1 MKEFNPKLA
10 ERVDS
15 ALLEFLKM
23 TRDELLKMHE
33 MICEKGRS
41 LMRKKN
47 ADYAGNG
54 GNEPFANFTRVESM
68 GICSTEQG
76 FLVRMTDKMSRLSS
90 FVESGKLAVEN
101 ESFEDTIIDVVNY
114 AVLMYSYI
122 HDKNTKEQSSPTF
135 IAGVK
140 SSDVVHTNGCCKTKL
155 RDNGEATFF
164 IDHPRQKTQTTH

>member
-1 MKEFNPKLA
+1 
-10 ERVDS
+10 
-15 ALLEFLKM
+15 M

-54 GNEPFANFTRVESM
+54 GNEPFANFTRVEAM

-101 ESFEDTIIDVVNY
+101 ESFEDTIIDIVNY
-114 AVLMYSYI
+114 SVLMYAYL
-122 HDKNTKEQSSPTF
+122 HDKKAQSAPLF
-135 IAGVK
+135 IADVK
-140 SSDVVHTNGCCKTKL
+140 PSDVVHTNGNGCCKTTIKQDDPTRPL
-155 RDNGEATFF
+155 
-164 IDHPRQKTQTTH
+164 QTYYISSPWKDTTRNS

>member
-1 MKEFNPKLA
+1 
-10 ERVDS
+10 
-15 ALLEFLKM
+15 M

-33 MICEKGRS
+33 TICEKGRN

-54 GNEPFANFTRVESM
+54 GHEPFANFTRVEAM

-101 ESFEDTIIDVVNY
+101 ESFEDTIIDIVNY
-114 AVLMYSYI
+114 AVLMYSYL
-122 HDKNTKEQSSPTF
+122 HDKNTQSAQSGPIF
-135 IAGVK
+135 VSGINP
-140 SSDVVHTNGCCKTKL
+140 SDVVHTNGNGCCKTKL
-155 RDNGEATFF
+155 RDNGEATMF
-164 IDHPRQKTQTTH
+164 IDTSWKNSIRNA

>member
-1 MKEFNPKLA
+1 
-10 ERVDS
+10 
-15 ALLEFLKM
+15 M

-47 ADYAGNG
+47 ADYAGNEG
-54 GNEPFANFTRVESM
+54 KEPFANFTRVESM

-101 ESFEDTIIDVVNY
+101 ESFEDTIIDIVNY
-114 AVLMYSYI
+114 AVLMYSYL
-122 HDKNTKEQSSPTF
+122 HDKKTQEQSAPSF
-135 IAGVK
+135 VAGVK
-140 SSDVVHTNGCCKTKL
+140 PSDVVYTNGNGCCKTNHTNEQPVKPVQAYYISSPWKDPT
-155 RDNGEATFF
+155 RNS
-164 IDHPRQKTQTTH
+164 

>member
-1 MKEFNPKLA
+1 
-10 ERVDS
+10 
-15 ALLEFLKM
+15 M

-33 MICEKGRS
+33 TICDKGRN

-54 GNEPFANFTRVESM
+54 GHEPFANFTRVEAM

-101 ESFEDTIIDVVNY
+101 ESFEDTIIDIVNY
-114 AVLMYSYI
+114 AVLMYSYL
-122 HDKNTKEQSSPTF
+122 HDKNTQSTKSGPLF
-135 IAGVK
+135 VSGVNP
-140 SSDVVHTNGCCKTKL
+140 SDVVHTNGCCKNTNSNSEDTTRPL
-155 RDNGEATFF
+155 QTFRVSSPWK
-164 IDHPRQKTQTTH
+164 DPVRNS